1 LKIISAAIINELIFI
16 HFVLLVT
23 IRELNISPNDKIIN
37 GSFNIPELQRKILG
51 NNNNDQNKIFGFL
64 NLNLTI
70 KLLNIKNSPTKAIR
84 INEMELKK

>member
-1 LKIISAAIINELIFI
+1 MFI
-16 HFVLLVT
+16 HFFLLL
-23 IRELNISPNDKIIN
+23 ILRELSISPNDKIIN

-70 KLLNIKNSPTKAIR
+70 KLLNIKNLPTKAIR
-84 INEMELKK
+84 INVMELKK